1 MIYNYK
7 EIIELVKSDYNLNNK
22 LKNNEL
28 FKIEKG
34 IYSNRKLVNP
44 ILIYAKKYSGAII
57 TLDNAFYYYGLTDVI
72 PNKYY
77 LATKQKAK
85 PIKDANVVQIFSTDE
100 LLEIGK
106 TQVEIDGMMVNM
118 YDKERLLIELIRRK
132 KQIPLDYY
140 KEIIN
145 NYRNNIY
152 KISMKKVEEY
162 ASHFNVE
169 EHILDVI
176 QLEVL

>member
-7 EIIELVKSDYNLNNK
+7 EIIELEKSDYNLNNK
-22 LKNNEL
+22 LKNKEL

-34 IYSNRKLVNP
+34 IYSTRKIVDP
-44 ILIYAKKYSGAII
+44 MLIYAKKYPGAII

-77 LATKQKAK
+77 LATKQKAR
-85 PIKDANVVQIFSTDE
+85 PIKDDSVVQIFSTNE

-106 TQVEIDGMMVNM
+106 TQVEIDGMLVNM

-132 KQIPLDYY
+132 KQLPLDYY

-145 NYRNNIY
+145 NYRNIIY
-152 KISMKKVEEY
+152 KISIKRVEKY
-162 ASHFNVE
+162 ASQFNVE
-169 EHILDVI
+169 EHILDTI

>member
-1 MIYNYK
+1 MVYNYK
-7 EIIELVKSDYNLNNK
+7 EIIKLEKSDYNLNKK
-22 LKNNEL
+22 LKKKEL

-34 IYSNRKLVNP
+34 IYSTRKVVDP
-44 ILIYAKKYSGAII
+44 MLIYAKKYSGAII

-77 LATKQKAK
+77 LATKQKAR
-85 PIKDANVVQIFSTDE
+85 PIKDDNIVQIFSTDE

-106 TQVEIDGMMVNM
+106 TEVEIDGMLVNM

-145 NYRNNIY
+145 NYRNSIY
-152 KISMKKVEEY
+152 KISMRRVEKY
-162 ASHFNVE
+162 ASHFNTE
-169 EHILDVI
+169 EHILETI

>member
-1 MIYNYK
+1 MVYNYK
-7 EIIELVKSDYNLNNK
+7 ELIELEKNDYNINK
-22 LKNNEL
+22 KIKNKEL
-28 FKIEKG
+28 FKIKKG
-34 IYSNRKLVNP
+34 IYSTRKVINP
-44 ILIYAKKYSGAII
+44 MLIYAKKYPNSII

-85 PIKDANVVQIFSTDE
+85 PIKNDNVVQIFSTDE

-106 TQVEIDGMMVNM
+106 TQVEIDGMLVNM

-132 KQIPLDYY
+132 KQMPLDYY

-145 NYRNNIY
+145 NYRDSIY
-152 KISMKKVEEY
+152 KISMRRVEKY
-162 ASHFNVE
+162 ASHFNTE
-169 EHILDVI
+169 EHILDTI